1 MKLCIVTPR
10 FHPVIGG
17 VEIYLKNIA
26 EYCSKFINTTV
37 ISSNLSSTIGLF
49 EKYRYIQKKYDKL
62 TNNAR
67 IFRVKTLN
75 NPVLK
80 NLFYF
85 NQFLN
90 KNFEI
95 YLNKSITSNYNK
107 AGLYLVK
114 NNKKLQIWTKLLLF
128 QRKFS
133 NPNFIQIYYFLK
145 NLHKS
150 NPINIVHSA
159 PIHKTSTYYAF
170 QFSKKKNIP
179 FICTPFFHINPYG
192 DYIFYPSFQYI
203 LRKSTAIISC
213 TAIEKDFYKKFGIN
227 PNKIHIIPP
236 GIDPKRY
243 KKPDTT
249 KFREN
254 YNIPNNAPVLLFMA
268 RRTYAKGF
276 FQSIVS
282 LNYLLNRYKEIKLL
296 IAGASTRD
304 YLKVYRKLPHR
315 LKEHIIDLGTI
326 GDQQK
331 VDALNCCDIFLLPSL
346 DDAFGIVYLEAW
358 LFKKPVIGALGG
370 NVQGLIDNGVNGYLV
385 DYRKPKMIS
394 SIIEK
399 LIKNK
404 DLRNEIGQNGYMK
417 LIKNFTLDITNK
429 KLLSLYKRLV

>member
-1 MKLCIVTPR
+1 MNLCIVAPR

-17 VEIYLKNIA
+17 AETYLKNIA
-26 EYCSKFINTTV
+26 KYCSKFIKTTV

-49 EKYRYIQKKYDKL
+49 EKYKYIQKKYDKL
-62 TNNAR
+62 TNNAKV
-67 IFRVKTLN
+67 FRVKTLQ
-75 NPVLK
+75 NPILK
-80 NLFYF
+80 DLFYF

-95 YLNKSITSNYNK
+95 CFNKFIISNYKK
-107 AGLYLVK
+107 AGPYLVK
-114 NNKKLQIWTKLLLF
+114 NNKKLRLWTELLFF

-145 NLHKS
+145 ILHKS
-150 NPINIVHSA
+150 NPIDIIHSA

-170 QFSKKKNIP
+170 QFSKKKHIP

-203 LRKSTAIISC
+203 LRKSDAIIAC
-213 TAIEKDFYKKFGIN
+213 TAVEKDFYKKFGID
-227 PNKIHIIPP
+227 PYKIHIIPP
-236 GIDPKRY
+236 GIDPKKY
-243 KKPDTT
+243 NKPDIK
-249 KFREN
+249 KFRES
-254 YNIPNNAPVLLFMA
+254 YNIPDNAPVLLFMA

-276 FQSIVS
+276 FQSIAS

-296 IAGASTRD
+296 IAGATTRE
-304 YLKVYRKLPHR
+304 YLKVYKKLPHR
-315 LKEHIIDLGTI
+315 LKEHIIDLGI
-326 GDQQK
+326 IEDQQK

-370 NVQGLIDNGVNGYLV
+370 NVEGLIDNGINGYLV
-385 DYRKPKMIS
+385 DYRNVKMIS

-399 LIKNK
+399 LLKNEE
-404 DLRNEIGQNGYMK
+404 LRDQIGQNGYMK

-429 KLLSLYKRLV
+429 KLLSLYKRIV